1 MKSFTDE
8 NQLPQHLIKARNE
21 RFMVDQEAKKQA
33 RDHIKPD
40 VDETYDNKFWEGAG
54 LTLEFNKVN
63 MNDSKA

>member
-1 MKSFTDE
+1 
-8 NQLPQHLIKARNE
+8 
-21 RFMVDQEAKKQA
+21 MVDQEAKKQA